1 MIQGIIFDFDNTIY
15 DYEICN
21 TNALIKVFTFI
32 SSIYLIDINTIKNKY
47 DIINNNIKV
56 SNNYANKFNKA
67 IYFKQLLETLSINLI
82 ELDKILTIYET
93 EFNNYIKLYD
103 GLLEFIQLLKE
114 NNIKFGILSNN
125 IFLQQ
130 YTKLVKL
137 DLINYIDFIQ
147 TSDEVSNEKPSTL
160 IYLSILNKMKLN
172 PENIIMI
179 GDNYQHDI
187 VPSLDLGLIPFH
199 FKNNDQQITYAN
211 KYFEF
216 GNFYN
221 LLTFYKEYI
230 KSQNELIYLSKLFG
244 SSILNIQ
251 GQGGNISVKTLN
263 NELILI
269 KSSGGILGNMDNLN
283 GFCIADN
290 IECNKLLKESNSRD
304 LNKTK
309 IFGQKIP
316 SMETFFHCFM
326 KKYTVH
332 IHFTLSNI
340 FLTTNNVNVLDN
352 LQIKYKVIDY
362 FPPGI
367 ILANEIANIYNIDTN
382 LYFLKNHGLIITS
395 DNLEDIESVYTK
407 VFEYFDTLLE
417 NKYSND
423 LIIFDIIRLIHKK
436 FNKSIVCRKYCI
448 DNIDNIN
455 NIINIKYCFPD
466 LAVYIQKIN
475 VISELLIIN
484 DFDNIPDIIIFNNI
498 IFVLAD
504 NIIKLYCMIET
515 LDKYKILCENYNNLE
530 IVDNNFIKNM
540 EQEKYRKYS

>member
-1 MIQGIIFDFDNTIY
+1 
-15 DYEICN
+15 
-21 TNALIKVFTFI
+21 
-32 SSIYLIDINTIKNKY
+32 
-47 DIINNNIKV
+47 
-56 SNNYANKFNKA
+56 
-67 IYFKQLLETLSINLI
+67 
-82 ELDKILTIYET
+82 
-93 EFNNYIKLYD
+93 
-103 GLLEFIQLLKE
+103 
-114 NNIKFGILSNN
+114 
-125 IFLQQ
+125 
-130 YTKLVKL
+130 
-137 DLINYIDFIQ
+137 
-147 TSDEVSNEKPSTL
+147 
-160 IYLSILNKMKLN
+160 MKLS

-199 FKNNDQQITYAN
+199 FKNNDKQITYAN

-221 LLTFYKEYI
+221 LLTFYKEYV

-244 SSILNIQ
+244 SSTLNIQ

-263 NELILI
+263 NQLILI

-283 GFCIADN
+283 GFCVADN
-290 IECNKLLKESNSRD
+290 IQCNNLLKESNSKD

-340 FLTTNNVNVLDN
+340 FLTTNKVDALDN
-352 LQIKYKVIDY
+352 LQIKYKIIDY

-367 ILANEIANIYNIDTN
+367 ILANEIANVYDSNIN
-382 LYFLKNHGLIITS
+382 LYFLKNHGLILTS
-395 DNLEDIESVYTK
+395 DNLEDIETLYIK
-407 VFEYFDTLLE
+407 VFEYFNTLLE

-423 LIIFDIIRLIHKK
+423 LITFDIIRLMYSK
-436 FNKSIVCRKYCI
+436 FNKAIICRKYDI
-448 DNIDNIN
+448 NNIN

-466 LAVYIQKIN
+466 LAVYIQKIKIIN
-475 VISELLIIN
+475 KLSEIN
-484 DFDNIPDIIIFNNI
+484 DFENIPDVIIFNNM
-498 IFVLAD
+498 IFILAD
-504 NIIKLYCMIET
+504 NIIKLYCMLET
-515 LDKYKILCENYNNLE
+515 LDKYKILCDNYDSLE

-540 EQEKYRKYS
+540 EQEKYRKCS